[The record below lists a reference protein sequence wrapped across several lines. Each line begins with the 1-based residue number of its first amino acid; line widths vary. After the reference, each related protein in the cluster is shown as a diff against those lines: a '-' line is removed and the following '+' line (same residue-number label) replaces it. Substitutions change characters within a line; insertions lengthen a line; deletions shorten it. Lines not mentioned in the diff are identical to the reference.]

1 MFSTI
6 SSRLTA
12 ILLSFA
18 ALLVAGAATS
28 QVVLKRQADD
38 ALVVN
43 LAGRQRMLTQKLTKE
58 AAQLVAY
65 VHDANPNLA
74 NAEREQLQS
83 TVRVFEMT
91 LFSLKDGGPAPLN
104 LEMTRMRP
112 LPPASPDVAKRLDSV
127 VTLWQPFKAS
137 ITKLNQSGGAD
148 TAAAR
153 VVFDTNVPLMDEMN
167 SAVTQ
172 MQVESESKLA
182 LLFYVQAFSLVVG
195 VLLVVIGA
203 WVARATIARPLLKLA
218 AAARSMSTGDLSVD
232 LKVKGTQEVVDLGAS
247 FDRMRASMIA
257 VMGGGLAGAGAGAGV
272 DDDL

>member
-18 ALLVAGAATS
+18 ALLVAVAGTS

-65 VHDANPNLA
+65 AHDASPNLA

-83 TVRVFEMT
+83 TVRAFEMT

-104 LEMTRMRP
+104 LEMTRMRA
-112 LPPASPDVAKRLDSV
+112 LPPASTEVSKRLDSV
-127 VTLWQPFKAS
+127 VTLWQPFKAN
-137 ITKLNQSGGAD
+137 ITKLNQSGGSDA
-148 TAAAR
+148 AAAR

-167 SAVTQ
+167 AAVTQ

-232 LKVKGTQEVVDLGAS
+232 LKVQGTQEVVDLGAS

-257 VMGGGLAGAGAGAGV
+257 VMGGGLAGAGAGAGA

>member
-12 ILLSFA
+12 ILISFA
-18 ALLVAGAATS
+18 ALLVAVAATS

-65 VHDANPNLA
+65 AHDANPNLA
-74 NAEREQLQS
+74 SGQREQLQN

-91 LFSLKDGGPAPLN
+91 LFALKDGGPAPLN
-104 LEMTRMRP
+104 LEITRMRP
-112 LPPASPDVAKRLDSV
+112 LPPASAEVSKKLDSV
-127 VTLWQPFKAS
+127 VSLWQPFKTNVNAV
-137 ITKLNQSGGAD
+137 IQSGGND
-148 TAAAR
+148 AAATR
-153 VVFDTNVPLMDEMN
+153 AMFDTNLPLMDQMN
-167 SAVTQ
+167 AAVTQ
-172 MQVESESKLA
+172 MQLESEEKLA
-182 LLFYVQAFSLVVG
+182 LLFYVQALSLVLG

-203 WVARATIARPLLKLA
+203 WIARATIARPLLKLA
-218 AAARSMSTGDLSVD
+218 AAARSMSTGDLTVD
-232 LKVKGTQEVVDLGAS
+232 LKVHGTQEVVDLGAS

-257 VMGGGLAGAGAGAGV
+257 VMGGGLAGAGAGAN
-272 DDDL
+272 DDL

>member
-18 ALLVAGAATS
+18 ALLVAVAATS

-65 VHDANPNLA
+65 ARDANPSLVS
-74 NAEREQLQS
+74 AEREQLQS
-83 TVRVFEMT
+83 TLRVFEMT
-91 LFSLKDGGPAPLN
+91 LFALKDGGPAPLN
-104 LEMTRMRP
+104 LDITRMRP
-112 LPPASPDVAKRLDSV
+112 LPPASAGVSKQLDAVVA
-127 VTLWQPFKAS
+127 LWQPFKGNVSAL
-137 ITKLNQSGGAD
+137 IQSGGSD
-148 TAAAR
+148 TAAAHAM
-153 VVFDTNVPLMDEMN
+153 FDTNVPLMDQMN
-167 SAVTQ
+167 SAVTT
-172 MQVESESKLA
+172 MQLESESKLD
-182 LLFYVQAFSLVVG
+182 LLFDVQAFSLVMG
-195 VLLVVIGA
+195 VLLVAVGA

-232 LKVKGTQEVVDLGAS
+232 LKVQGTQEVVDLGAS

-257 VMGGGLAGAGAGAGV
+257 VMGGGLAGAGAGAN
-272 DDDL
+272 DDL